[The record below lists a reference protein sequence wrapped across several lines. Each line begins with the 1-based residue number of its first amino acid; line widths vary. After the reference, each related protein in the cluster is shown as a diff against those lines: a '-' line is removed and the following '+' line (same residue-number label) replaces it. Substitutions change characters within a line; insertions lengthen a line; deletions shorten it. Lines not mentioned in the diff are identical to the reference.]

1 MRPESFLKDGLKEQK
16 GFQPALLEKTEDQR
30 RHRGNFERPFP
41 SQRSQAVGLFVLS
54 LLITLFYLSLNLTPV
69 EAQQAGR
76 KLQYKYD
83 KLRRLIE
90 VRDSAGNITTYT
102 YDIRSNRASS
112 ATTGKPVI
120 AAVQPAGATV
130 GTTLSVTLLGRNFI
144 GATVT
149 TSSDK
154 VGVSNVSVRI
164 GVRLSSITFTA
175 TIAPDTPVG
184 PIEIIV
190 TNNLGQASIQFF
202 IRPKVLVQP
211 ESVTLPLEGSITF
224 TAVVQGTSDQRVQ
237 WSVDGGAANGTISS
251 DGTYRA
257 PSTPGTFTV
266 RAVSLFDPL
275 AQGTATVVV
284 SPFRTP
290 TLQSVTPNEL
300 VPGEVSDGQIQGS
313 HLESI
318 TAVVFPSG
326 DITAEILP
334 GRTGQSLPVR
344 FTVARTASPGPKFF
358 QIVYPL
364 GTIASGSIVV
374 NVSLPV
380 VERIE
385 PGRIAPGR
393 TVDAVLF
400 GQRLRT
406 VTQVTFSGTGVTAQ
420 ILPGRTDTSLPVR
433 ITALETAETGDRTLQ
448 ITYSGGDLMI
458 QGVILRVLRVLVTVS
473 PKTGQVVVGGSLS
486 LLAQVQ
492 FATVDSGVLWSVVSG
507 PGSVTP
513 EGVYHPGDRV
523 DNTPQ
528 QAVVRATSR
537 EDNLSFDEATITVLP
552 VSVSLTP
559 QPPPS
564 KPALILRPGERELF
578 TAVVDNVATGL
589 GKVLWRLEGPATGA
603 QLTDITDNTVILLAP
618 SEISQPVQI
627 SLVAQSIADQAK
639 EAGVLVELRPHITVA
654 ITPGPEVTV
663 LAGGQ
668 QSFSAEVTFADNPQV
683 SWQVSSGPG
692 VIDSNG
698 LYQTGIPVSTPASA
712 LIRAVSVEDPDR
724 FAEVRVNIPTVS
736 VVVTPEFVFLPA
748 GASQEFTAVLTDS
761 SPGADLLWELPQ
773 GAGTLNLQAGTRDA
787 QGVFTQRA
795 SYTAPA
801 EVGDQLLALLTV
813 RSVADPSKE
822 ALVQIL
828 VVPPLSLS
836 VDRVVV
842 PPGAEVLL
850 PVRLMASQITLLPT
864 MSLDLSLVPPQGAPS
879 AVVTQVVTDATTLLS
894 VVDTFPEVIPQE
906 GVSQLV
912 TAFFQPEDPLVS
924 PVGIL
929 FYLKVRVPDSAP
941 LGTLYQVNLSNAVV
955 VDMEAEVIPVN
966 LLMGSILV
974 SQESNQGVKGQG

>member
-1 MRPESFLKDGLKEQK
+1 MRSGSFWKEQK
-16 GFQPALLEKTEDQR
+16 ECRPTLLGKTMGWREWGGGVARD
-30 RHRGNFERPFP
+30 FP
-41 SQRSQAVGLFVLS
+41 LYQSPSFRLFVFS
-54 LLITLFYLSLNLTPV
+54 LLMVFSFFSLNLTSV

-90 VRDSAGNITTYT
+90 VRDSVGNITTYT
-102 YDIRSNRASS
+102 YDVRSNRASS

-120 AAVQPAGATV
+120 AAVQPTGATV
-130 GTTLSVTLLGRNFI
+130 GTSVSVTLLGRNFT

-154 VGVSNVSVRI
+154 VGISNVSVRV
-164 GVRLSSITFTA
+164 GARLSNITFTV
-175 TIAPDTPVG
+175 TIAPSAPAGPV
-184 PIEIIV
+184 EFRV
-190 TNNLGQASIQFF
+190 TNNLGQASIPFF

-211 ESVTLPLEGSITF
+211 ESVTLPLEGSIKF
-224 TAVVQGTSDQRVQ
+224 TAVVQGTPNQQVQ
-237 WSVDGGAANGTISS
+237 WSVDGGSINGTISS
-251 DGTYRA
+251 DGTYQA

-290 TLQSVTPNEL
+290 TLQGVTPSEV
-300 VPGEVSDGQIQGS
+300 VPGEVIDGQIQGNN
-313 HLESI
+313 LESVSS
-318 TAVVFPSG
+318 VVFPSG
-326 DITAEILP
+326 DITVEILP

-344 FTVARTASPGPKFF
+344 LTVKKTALPGPKFF

-374 NVSLPV
+374 NVGLPV
-380 VERIE
+380 VERID
-385 PGRIAPGR
+385 PGQIAPGR
-393 TVDAVLF
+393 TMDAVLY

-406 VTQVTFSGTGVTAQ
+406 VTQVTFSGTGITAQ
-420 ILPGRTDTSLPVR
+420 ILPGRTDTALPVR
-433 ITALETAETGDRTLQ
+433 IIAEETAETGNRTLQ
-448 ITYSGGDLMI
+448 ITYAGGDLTI
-458 QGVILRVLRVLVTVS
+458 QEVVLRVLRVLVTIS
-473 PKTGQVVVGGSLS
+473 PKTGQVVVGGALSLS
-486 LLAQVQ
+486 AQVQ
-492 FATVDSGVLWSVVSG
+492 FATSDSGVLWSVVSG

-513 EGVYHPGDRV
+513 QGVYRPGDRV

-537 EDNLSFDEATITVLP
+537 EDSLSFDEATITILP
-552 VSVSLTP
+552 VSVSITP

-564 KPALILRPGERELF
+564 KLALILRPGEQELF

-589 GKVLWRLEGPATGA
+589 GKVLWRLEGPTTGA

-627 SLVAQSIADQAK
+627 SLVAQSVADQAK
-639 EAGVLVELRPHITVA
+639 EARVLVELRPHITVA

-668 QSFSAEVTFADNPQV
+668 QSFSAVVGFADNPRV
-683 SWQVSSGPG
+683 SWQMVSGPG
-692 VIDSNG
+692 AIDQNG
-698 LYQTGIPVSTPASA
+698 LYRTGIPVPTPASA

-724 FAEVRVNIPTVS
+724 FAEVQVKIPAVS

-748 GASQEFTAVLTDS
+748 GASQEFTATLVAS

-773 GAGTLNLQAGTRDA
+773 GTGTISLQAGTRDA
-787 QGVFTQRA
+787 QGVFTQKA
-795 SYTAPA
+795 FYTAPA
-801 EVGDQLLALLTV
+801 EVSDQLLATLTV
-813 RSVADPSKE
+813 QSVADVSKI
-822 ALVQIL
+822 ARVQIL

-836 VDRVVV
+836 VDRVVA

-850 PVRLMASQITLLPT
+850 PVRLMASQIAQLPT
-864 MSLDLSLVPPQGAPS
+864 MSLDISITASQGAPP
-879 AVVTQVVTDATTLLS
+879 AVVTQVVTDATTLLG
-894 VVDTFPEVIPQE
+894 VVDTSPERIPQE

-912 TAFFQPEDPLVS
+912 TAFFQPEDPLLS
-924 PVGIL
+924 PTGTL
-929 FYLKVRVPDSAP
+929 FYLKVRVPSTAP
-941 LGTLYQVNLSNAVV
+941 LGTLYQIGLSNVVV
-955 VDMEAEVIPVN
+955 VDGEANVIPVN

-974 SQESNQGVKGQG
+974 GQGAEFGH